1 LLLHSL
7 GFGVGYV
14 FAKWIRYPEE
24 MARTVSIE
32 VGMQNGGLAAV
43 LARANFPLQP
53 LIAIPAVFSSLVQN
67 LIGSLLAAWWRT
79 RPMSVPAV
87 SPAVETLETP

>member
-1 LLLHSL
+1 
-7 GFGVGYV
+7 
-14 FAKWIRYPEE
+14 

-53 LIAIPAVFSSLVQN
+53 LIAVPAVFSSLLQN
-67 LIGSLLAAWWRT
+67 LIGSLLAAWWRSC
-79 RPMSVPAV
+79 PSAQPAAT
-87 SPAVETLETP
+87 PAVETLETP